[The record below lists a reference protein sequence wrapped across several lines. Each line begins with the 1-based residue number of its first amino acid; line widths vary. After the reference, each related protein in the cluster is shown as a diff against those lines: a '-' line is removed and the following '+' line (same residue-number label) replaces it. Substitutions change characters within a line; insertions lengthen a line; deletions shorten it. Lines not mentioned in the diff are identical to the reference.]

1 MADNGFLQAAWFFLV
16 GVLLVGYAILDGF
29 DLGVGMQ
36 HLTTART
43 DEERRILMNSIGPV
57 WDGNEVW
64 LITAGGALFAAF
76 PKVYATV
83 FSGFYLALML
93 ALAGLILRAVS
104 LEFRSK
110 ERGRGWR
117 TTWDIAFFVG
127 SVLPAVLF
135 GVAIGNIMRGVPL
148 DGRGDYA
155 GTFVGLLS
163 PFALAVGMLS
173 AAMFLMQGGAWLVLK
188 TEGVLQARARRTA
201 LVGQAATLA
210 LWVVVTTWSRAE
222 APALWDRFG
231 LIPAWLAPV
240 IAVLALV
247 AFPVLVRR
255 GRAASAFAA
264 SSAAIAAMIAT
275 LGIGLWPN
283 LLPARDQGASLT
295 VPLTASSDLALS
307 VMLIIALLGLPFV
320 LAYTFWVYRMF
331 RGPVRLD
338 EHSY

>member
-1 MADNGFLQAAWFFLV
+1 
-16 GVLLVGYAILDGF
+16 
-29 DLGVGMQ
+29 MQ

-83 FSGFYLALML
+83 FSGFYLAMML
-93 ALAGLILRAVS
+93 VLAGLILRAVS

-110 ERGRGWR
+110 EGGRGWR
-117 TTWDIAFFVG
+117 TTWDVAFFVG

-148 DGRGDYA
+148 DGQGDYA
-155 GTFVGLLS
+155 GTFLGLLS
-163 PFALAVGMLS
+163 PFALVVGLLS
-173 AAMFLMQGGAWLVLK
+173 AAMFLTQGGAWLVLK
-188 TEGVLQARARRTA
+188 TEGALQARARRTA
-201 LVGQAATLA
+201 LVGGVATLV
-210 LWVVVTTWSRAE
+210 LWVVVTIWSRAE
-222 APALWDRFG
+222 AAALWDSFG

-240 IAVLALV
+240 SAVLALA

-255 GRAASAFAA
+255 GRVGFAFAA
-264 SSAAIAAMIAT
+264 SSAAIAAMIGT

-283 LLPARDQGASLT
+283 LLPARDQGVSLT
-295 VPLTASSDLALS
+295 ASLTASSDLTLT

-320 LAYTFWVYRMF
+320 LAYTLWVYRTF
-331 RGPVRLD
+331 WGPVRLD

>member
-93 ALAGLILRAVS
+93 VLAGLILRAVS

-110 ERGRGWR
+110 EGGRGWR
-117 TTWDIAFFVG
+117 TTWDVAFCVG

-148 DGRGDYA
+148 DGGGDYA

-163 PFALAVGMLS
+163 PFALAVGLLS

-188 TEGVLQARARRTA
+188 TEGALHARARRTA
-201 LVGQAATLA
+201 LVGGVATLV
-210 LWVVVTTWSRAE
+210 LWVVVTIWSRAE

-231 LIPAWLAPV
+231 LLPAWLAPV

-247 AFPVLVRR
+247 AFPVLVSR
-255 GRAASAFAA
+255 GRVASAFAA
-264 SSAAIAAMIAT
+264 SSAAIAAMIGT

-283 LLPARDQGASLT
+283 LLPARDQGAPLT
-295 VPLTASSDLALS
+295 ASLTASSDLTLT
-307 VMLIIALLGLPFV
+307 VMLIIAVLGLPFV
-320 LAYTFWVYRMF
+320 LAYTLWIYRTFW
-331 RGPVRLD
+331 GPVRLD

>member
-1 MADNGFLQAAWFFLV
+1 MAENGFLQAAWFVLV

-43 DEERRILMNSIGPV
+43 DDERRILMNSIGPV

-93 ALAGLILRAVS
+93 VLAALILRAVS

-110 ERGRGWR
+110 ERGRAWR
-117 TTWDIAFFVG
+117 TTWDVAFCVG
-127 SVLPAVLF
+127 SLLPAVLF
-135 GVAIGNIMRGVPL
+135 GVAIGNVMRGVPL
-148 DGRGDYA
+148 DGQGDYA

-163 PFALAVGMLS
+163 PFALAVGLLS
-173 AAMFLMQGGAWLVLK
+173 AAMFLMQGAAWLLLK
-188 TEGVLQARARRTA
+188 TEGALQARARRTA

-247 AFPVLVRR
+247 AFPVLV
-255 GRAASAFAA
+255 
-264 SSAAIAAMIAT
+264 
-275 LGIGLWPN
+275 L
-283 LLPARDQGASLT
+283 SLIHI
-295 VPLTASSDLALS
+295 S
-307 VMLIIALLGLPFV
+307 
-320 LAYTFWVYRMF
+320 
-331 RGPVRLD
+331 
-338 EHSY
+338 E

>member
-93 ALAGLILRAVS
+93 VLAGLILRAVS

-117 TTWDIAFFVG
+117 TTWDLAFFVG

-148 DGRGDYA
+148 DGQGDYA
-155 GTFVGLLS
+155 GTFTGLLS
-163 PFALAVGMLS
+163 PCALSVGLLS
-173 AAMFLMQGGAWLVLK
+173 AAMFLMQGSAWLRTK
-188 TEGVLQARARRTA
+188 TEGDVRDRARRTA
-201 LVGQAATLA
+201 NLGMAAPLV
-210 LWVVVTTWSRAE
+210 LWVVVTAWSRSE
-222 APALWDRFG
+222 APALWDGFG
-231 LIPAWLAPV
+231 LIPAWLAPL
-240 IAVLALV
+240 AVVAALL

-255 GRAASAFAA
+255 GQVVAC
-264 SSAAIAAMIAT
+264 
-275 LGIGLWPN
+275 
-283 LLPARDQGASLT
+283 LL
-295 VPLTASSDLALS
+295 
-307 VMLIIALLGLPFV
+307 
-320 LAYTFWVYRMF
+320 
-331 RGPVRLD
+331 
-338 EHSY
+338 

>member
-1 MADNGFLQAAWFFLV
+1 MAENEFLQAAWFLLV
-16 GVLLVGYAILDGF
+16 GVLLVGYAVLDGF

-43 DEERRILMNSIGPV
+43 DEERRILMNSIGPI

-93 ALAGLILRAVS
+93 VLAALILRAVS

-117 TTWDIAFFVG
+117 TTWDLAFFVG

-148 DGRGDYA
+148 DGQGDYA

-163 PFALAVGMLS
+163 PFALAVGLLS
-173 AAMFLMQGGAWLVLK
+173 AAMFLMQGSSWLLLK
-188 TEGVLQARARRTA
+188 TEGAVQARARRTA
-201 LVGQAATLA
+201 LVGQVATLV
-210 LWVVVTTWSRAE
+210 LWVAVTIWSRAE

-240 IAVLALV
+240 IAVLAVV

-255 GRAASAFAA
+255 GRAAAAFAA
-264 SSAAIAAMIAT
+264 SSAAIAAMLGT

-283 LLPARDQGASLT
+283 LLPARDQGTALTAS
-295 VPLTASSDLALS
+295 LTASSDLALT
-307 VMLIIALLGLPFV
+307 VMLIIAVIGLPFV
-320 LAYTFWVYRMF
+320 LAYTFWVYRTF

-338 EHSY
+338 ERSY

>member
-93 ALAGLILRAVS
+93 VLAALILRAVS

-110 ERGRGWR
+110 ERGRRWR
-117 TTWDIAFFVG
+117 ATWDLAFFVG

-148 DGRGDYA
+148 DGQGDYA

-163 PFALAVGMLS
+163 PFALAVGLLS
-173 AAMFLMQGGAWLVLK
+173 AAMFLMQGAAWLLLK
-188 TEGVLQARARRTA
+188 TEGALQVRARRTA
-201 LVGQAATLA
+201 LVGQVATLV
-210 LWVVVTTWSRAE
+210 LWVVVTIWSRAE
-222 APALWDRFG
+222 APALWDQFG

-240 IAVLALV
+240 IAVLALA

-295 VPLTASSDLALS
+295 VPLTASSDLALT

>member
-93 ALAGLILRAVS
+93 VLAALILRAVS

-110 ERGRGWR
+110 ERGRRWR
-117 TTWDIAFFVG
+117 ATWDLAFFVG

-148 DGRGDYA
+148 DGQGDYA

-163 PFALAVGMLS
+163 PFALAVGLLS
-173 AAMFLMQGGAWLVLK
+173 AAMFLMQGAAWLLLK
-188 TEGVLQARARRTA
+188 TEGALQVRARRTA
-201 LVGQAATLA
+201 LVGQVATLV
-210 LWVVVTTWSRAE
+210 LWVVVTIWSRAE
-222 APALWDRFG
+222 APARWDQFG

-240 IAVLALV
+240 IAVLALA

-295 VPLTASSDLALS
+295 VPLTASSDLALT